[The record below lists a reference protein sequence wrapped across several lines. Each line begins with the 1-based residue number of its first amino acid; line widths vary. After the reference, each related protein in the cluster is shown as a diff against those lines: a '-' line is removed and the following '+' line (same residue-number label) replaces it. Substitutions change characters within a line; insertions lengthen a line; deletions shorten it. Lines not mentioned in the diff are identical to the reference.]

1 MRQNCC
7 ASLAKKWEIAGIKA
21 VQLSCVYGVPIIS
34 DSGRKDSVTLSR
46 TTKTRQRCWSSCA
59 CVYNSHTVGAVT
71 AINSHLTVTNAHIW
85 GQKIMTTDYDCYR
98 DHSKLKLI
106 ADRKKAGHQDINS
119 ASNWSFFG
127 GMLTPF
133 FGKITSFAIL
143 LMRRKSFP
151 GHCSWVSGCVQL
163 SRASMTECFGEWR
176 HLCPFPSGWT
186 GLTTLW
192 I

>member
-1 MRQNCC
+1 M
-7 ASLAKKWEIAGIKA
+7 
-21 VQLSCVYGVPIIS
+21 
-34 DSGRKDSVTLSR
+34 
-46 TTKTRQRCWSSCA
+46 

-71 AINSHLTVTNAHIW
+71 AINSHLTVTNAHIR

-106 ADRKKAGHQDINS
+106 ADRKKAGRRDINS

-133 FGKITSFAIL
+133 FGEITSFAIL
-143 LMRRKSFP
+143 LMRRKSVL

-163 SRASMTECFGEWR
+163 SRASVTDRFSEWR
-176 HLCPFPSGWT
+176 HHCPFLSG
-186 GLTTLW
+186 
-192 I
+192 